1 MASAKKYSISTSYNE
16 NSKIFK
22 LPLHPQ
28 PLPSADEV
36 VLGMIYE
43 VSQLGIKVKI
53 LNYQKKE
60 GYIALSELS
69 KRRVYR
75 ITSELQVG
83 DIVPLLVL
91 RSGNGFVDLSNK
103 NIDSIGEDVKRME
116 VYFRMCKLFQKWI
129 ITMNKKDVSPTDEK
143 PSVVDLNIDD
153 DEWTSVMR
161 ATLWKYGLGDT
172 YMKAIRVISKSE
184 SLVNEFPDLQ
194 TYSATDLE
202 TLEKIFMDSIK
213 FVTKINI
220 HLALRCRG
228 INALETIKNII
239 TTVEKKLTD
248 HNIKFTTDI
257 SAPTYDFMITEKNKE
272 VVDLV
277 YNDAI
282 PFIKKMLE
290 ETPDIKYD
298 LSWKKEDIQLPF

>member
-43 VSQLGIKVKI
+43 VSELGIKVKI

-83 DIVPLLVL
+83 DVVPLLVL

-129 ITMNKKDVSPTDEK
+129 ITMNKN
-143 PSVVDLNIDD
+143 DLNIDE

-172 YMKAIRVISKSE
+172 YMKAIRVISKTE
-184 SLVNEFPDLQ
+184 ILVNEFPDLQ
-194 TYSATDLE
+194 PYSPADLE
-202 TLEKIFMDSIK
+202 SLEKILMDSIK

-239 TTVEKKLTD
+239 TTIEKKLTD

-277 YNDAI
+277 YNEAI
-282 PFIKKMLE
+282 PFIKKTLE

-298 LSWKKEDIQLPF
+298 LSWKKEDVQFPF